1 MQRSRL
7 AGLEGRLLVNIDH
20 HATGRAFADVNWIEN
35 DACAVAEMVYKLARA
50 AGAEVSPAMAACL
63 YAALLTDTGSF
74 CYEGTDAHAFEL
86 ARTLVA
92 CGADP
97 ARIARE
103 VYFSNPLS
111 KMLLLGAALS
121 NLQREGRLAWLW
133 VTHADMVRTGA
144 AEEDC
149 EGIVNYAIGI
159 AGVEGAVLLRELP
172 DGRVRLSLRSKG
184 QPGCG
189 ADRREL
195 WRRRPSACR
204 GLHPGRAA
212 RRGNRAHSGDDAA
225 GVDDCGVRLCIECNG
240 TQRESVSLTRNRGR
254 DFEAIRKSAK
264 ETPVKRSRS
273 GRACWPRPAC
283 AFPPWRRLPKRRT
296 LFCLTAFFLFYG
308 LVPIFGGDGI
318 GLVGADEPRYAQVA
332 REMLSRRDYVTPVL
346 WGHPWLE
353 KPALYYWRAMF
364 AFREFGVHDWS
375 ARLPSASFAFMLVVL
390 IYLHIRR
397 FRNGGQLDAALIT
410 ASCAG
415 ILSFARGASTDMQL
429 AAPFCIGMLGW
440 YAWYETNSKFWLFDI
455 YFFVGAATLAKG
467 PVAPLMALVIIGIFA
482 GLRREWSLF
491 RRSLWWP
498 GIVLYFAMVLPWFI
512 AVQRRNPTFLKIFF
526 LQHNLE
532 RFATNRFEHYHPFW
546 YYVPVVLLGLTP
558 WAVIAVTSFVDAIG
572 GSINEWKARRS
583 KFHYIGHGRAGDA
596 FPEFL
601 VLWALVPIV
610 FFSFSESKLPGY
622 VLPALPPLTILA
634 GDYLNRIRRPGA
646 QDVDSRAP
654 RHVDGD
660 PDHVRSAHAPAPAQS
675 GGDSSGKGDC
685 GGEHGGGGRDRVHPD
700 HRGPFGLNRLRIA
713 TMTPMIILLLYIFG
727 VGPVF
732 GIGPVPNT
740 KRNINL
746 MDMTYSARPLAQ
758 ILNKISPS
766 PGVVA
771 VWRVRRDVQYGLSF
785 YRNQRVV
792 NYDIGISV
800 SNPPAG
806 ADHGPHGV
814 VLDEV
819 KEGSSAEE
827 MGLRSL
833 IGDDVVA
840 VNGQPVLNA
849 ADFDAMRA
857 GWKPGVRLE
866 FEVLDPRIP
875 AKNPQF
881 VGGIMQDGIPDK
893 QHCAGGSGICHSGSS
908 PKTAGKGLRAALY
921 LPCPKS
927 GRVRRAGQTSQDNS
941 SSQPVSRFPHFCR
954 DEFPGTRQTRVGA
967 GLDS

>member
-1 MQRSRL
+1 AETPKRSKISNENSGNAPAESKRAQANHRGVTGPKQSGLLAQARL
-7 AGLEGRLLVNIDH
+7 R
-20 HATGRAFADVNWIEN
+20 F
-35 DACAVAEMVYKLARA
+35 
-50 AGAEVSPAMAACL
+50 PAMA
-63 YAALLTDTGSF
+63 
-74 CYEGTDAHAFEL
+74 E
-86 ARTLVA
+86 
-92 CGADP
+92 
-97 ARIARE
+97 IAE
-103 VYFSNPLS
+103 
-111 KMLLLGAALS
+111 
-121 NLQREGRLAWLW
+121 
-133 VTHADMVRTGA
+133 
-144 AEEDC
+144 
-149 EGIVNYAIGI
+149 
-159 AGVEGAVLLRELP
+159 AG
-172 DGRVRLSLRSKG
+172 
-184 QPGCG
+184 
-189 ADRREL
+189 
-195 WRRRPSACR
+195 
-204 GLHPGRAA
+204 
-212 RRGNRAHSGDDAA
+212 
-225 GVDDCGVRLCIECNG
+225 
-240 TQRESVSLTRNRGR
+240 
-254 DFEAIRKSAK
+254 
-264 ETPVKRSRS
+264 
-273 GRACWPRPAC
+273 
-283 AFPPWRRLPKRRT
+283 T

-332 REMLSRRDYVTPVL
+332 REMLARKDYVTPVL

-364 AFREFGVHDWS
+364 SFREFGVHDWS

-512 AVQRRNPTFLKIFF
+512 AVQRRNPTFVKIFF

-558 WAVIAVTSFVDAIG
+558 WAVIAVTAFLDAIG

-610 FFSFSESKLPGY
+610 FFSFSDSKLPGY

-634 GDYLNRIRRPGA
+634 GDYLNRVRGRGLKTWILLLHATSTGILSMFVLLMPLHLRNPEAIPPG
-646 QDVDSRAP
+646 RAIVAASMVGVAVIVFILITVA
-654 RHVDGD
+654 R
-660 PDHVRSAHAPAPAQS
+660 
-675 GGDSSGKGDC
+675 
-685 GGEHGGGGRDRVHPD
+685 
-700 HRGPFGLNRLRIA
+700 FGLVRLRIA

-740 KRNINL
+740 KHNINL
-746 MDMTYSARPLAQ
+746 MDMTYSARPLTQ
-758 ILNKISPS
+758 ILNKISPP
-766 PGVVA
+766 PGLVA
-771 VWRVRRDVQYGLSF
+771 VWHVRRDVQYGLSF
-785 YRNQRVV
+785 YRDQRTV
-792 NYDIGISV
+792 NYDIGITV
-800 SNPPAG
+800 SNPPAA
-806 ADHGPHGV
+806 ADHAPHGV
-814 VLDEV
+814 LLNEV

-849 ADFDAMRA
+849 ADFDAMMA
-857 GWKPGVRLE
+857 SWKPGVRLE
-866 FEVLDPRIP
+866 FELLDPRIP
-875 AKNPQF
+875 DRVPQF
-881 VGGIMQDGIPDK
+881 VGGIMRDGVPDK
-893 QHCAGGSGICHSGSS
+893 QHLLVVPESAIPELGQKLQGRQYDPLFTYPAQTLVVYDVQARQSG
-908 PKTAGKGLRAALY
+908 TA
-921 LPCPKS
+921 
-927 GRVRRAGQTSQDNS
+927 VRRQ
-941 SSQPVSRFPHFCR
+941 
-954 DEFPGTRQTRVGA
+954 
-967 GLDS
+967 